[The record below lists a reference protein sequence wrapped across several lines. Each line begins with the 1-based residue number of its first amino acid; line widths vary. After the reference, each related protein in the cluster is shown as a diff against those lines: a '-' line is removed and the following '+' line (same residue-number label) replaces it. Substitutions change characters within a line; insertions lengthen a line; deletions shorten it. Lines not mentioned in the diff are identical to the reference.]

1 MQVKELFAGNV
12 TRDIPPVV
20 YFHEQSPAA
29 VASEVSEYIIT
40 GGYPEGHPSQR
51 RVPKG
56 IHEEYVRLLETIVKE
71 LEKPGGP
78 ELPNSWISGF
88 YGSGKSSFAKLLG
101 LALDG
106 TPLPDGRSVA
116 DAWLARNTSP
126 RAAEMKTAWGK
137 LRARVEPM
145 AVVFDVGTVARDGEH
160 LHSAALRKVQERL
173 GYCPTNSIVA
183 DYELTLERDG
193 LWRRFEEVAAA
204 TLEVPWSAAR
214 KEHRAADRFSL
225 VMHRMF
231 GDEYPE
237 PTSWF
242 DSRAGGRTRTESPE
256 EVVVAI
262 RDMLAFRNPAAT
274 LFLIVD
280 EVSQYVISSQDR
292 YDRLRAFATALGSG
306 LKGKAWL
313 LALGQQ
319 QLDDQADLP
328 FATWVRDR
336 FPPQLRVHL
345 AATNI
350 RDVVHK
356 RLLQKTPAA
365 TRQLADLFER
375 HRADLKLY
383 AFGCEAITSE
393 EFVEIYPMLP
403 GQIELIL
410 QITTALRTRSTRS
423 QGDDHAIRGLLQLL
437 GELFRDQKLADK
449 PVGSLVT
456 LDAVY
461 EVQHTAL
468 DSDVQNSMARILAQC
483 TADEDAMLVRAAKA
497 VALLELIQDSVPTDA
512 KLVAQCLYDRVD
524 LGNNVTAVTTALEEL
539 RRRNLVTYSQKEGYK
554 VQSSA
559 GEEWERE
566 RRDIGAPRETISEMV
581 QEALKVQVAEPDR
594 PRLQGRPFPFEGM
607 FSDGRR
613 ADDVV
618 LVDARDDAC
627 VVVDYRFLAKD
638 ERSEAAW
645 IRRSNETALQGRL
658 IWVCG
663 DADQVEHLARE
674 LARSRKMVSIYEPRM
689 ESLQVARRVLVTQER
704 ARSEELERDFRAA
717 VNSAWMAGRMYFR
730 GRGIAPGDH
739 GAAPSTALASA
750 TTRIL
755 PDLFPH
761 FVATQITPAEVLQLV
776 AAELAGP
783 SPKFLPEDLGILD
796 LDAGRFVANCSGV
809 VPTRVKDHIQAEGG
823 VGGTALLANF
833 GRPPFGY
840 TANVVKACVA
850 GLLRARQ
857 VRIQPEGG
865 AEITGFRDAGVREFF
880 ERDQVF
886 RRSNIFPAGDDDIG
900 VTARNRI
907 SRFFE
912 DRFGHRL
919 AERENTA
926 IADAVMTT
934 FLPLADKLRSVQSR
948 LNQLPGSPR
957 GPEVFEKLT
966 AALEKCVG
974 SARQTN
980 PCVKLVKKHL
990 DTLQDG
996 VPRVQ
1001 AFDAELTPEAIASV
1015 REAHNTVHHQAA
1027 QLAEAGVAATNV
1039 ETAAQQVTDHLA
1051 SEHPWRDLGGIADDL
1066 AAIRSAYVAERK
1078 RLLEEQEAN
1087 TEHARQAVKRRDGFS
1102 TLTADQAHE
1111 VLRPFAAVV
1120 ADTTPE
1126 AVAPGLVPLRDAF
1139 EIRLRRAMDDAN
1151 ASLDGILSAGARRLV
1166 RAHDLRLANREV
1178 ASEADVEALVAEI
1191 REQLLALV
1199 RAGSRVRIV

>member
-20 YFHEQSPAA
+20 YFHEQSPAS

-106 TPLPDGRSVA
+106 MPLPDGRSVA

-193 LWRRFEEVAAA
+193 LWRRFEEVAAE

-262 RDMLAFRNPAAT
+262 RDMLGFRKPAAT

-365 TRQLADLFER
+365 TRQLAELFER

-410 QITTALRTRSTRS
+410 QITTAGGSTCPLLTLDEVVERDPASLKRSVGRARLVVVHS
-423 QGDDHAIRGLLQLL
+423 REIDVAGEAGVSLDEFDKAIRKIKAAWQLL
-437 GELFRDQKLADK
+437 REAGVKRFVVTSDHGFLLPMGPLATLQPHGRRIDPKPRYALAPVVAATTGEVAVSLADLGYEGA
-449 PVGSLVT
+449 VGCVVFPET
-456 LDAVY
+456 
-461 EVQHTAL
+461 TAL
-468 DSDVQNSMARILAQC
+468 FDTGGRPPLFVHGGNSLQER
-483 TADEDAMLVRAAKA
+483 LVP
-497 VALLELIQDSVPTDA
+497 V
-512 KLVAQCLYDRVD
+512 
-524 LGNNVTAVTTALEEL
+524 VTAVHRSKVGASTIEYTVTAQPRTGVAGMHCIEATLVIASQTAMTFSAADTVEL
-539 RRRNLVTYSQKEGYK
+539 ALRVPEDESVRVELCDVRNAS
-554 VQSSA
+554 
-559 GEEWERE
+559 
-566 RRDIGAPRETISEMV
+566 RDGSVIRATVG
-581 QEALKVQVAEPDR
+581 Q
-594 PRLQGRPFPFEGM
+594 PFEV
-607 FSDGRR
+607 F
-613 ADDVV
+613 
-618 LVDARDDAC
+618 
-627 VVVDYRFLAKD
+627 F
-638 ERSEAAW
+638 
-645 IRRSNETALQGRL
+645 RL
-658 IWVCG
+658 LG
-663 DADQVEHLARE
+663 ATDT
-674 LARSRKMVSIYEPRM
+674 
-689 ESLQVARRVLVTQER
+689 RVLV
-704 ARSEELERDFRAA
+704 ELHH
-717 VNSAWMAGRMYFR
+717 
-730 GRGIAPGDH
+730 PG
-739 GAAPSTALASA
+739 
-750 TTRIL
+750 
-755 PDLFPH
+755 
-761 FVATQITPAEVLQLV
+761 
-776 AAELAGP
+776 
-783 SPKFLPEDLGILD
+783 
-796 LDAGRFVANCSGV
+796 LDARVIPGHAEARFAVTPVSSVASE
-809 VPTRVKDHIQAEGG
+809 P
-823 VGGTALLANF
+823 
-833 GRPPFGY
+833 RPASRGE
-840 TANVVKACVA
+840 AWLEA
-850 GLLRARQ
+850 
-857 VRIQPEGG
+857 IED
-865 AEITGFRDAGVREFF
+865 TGFR
-880 ERDQVF
+880 QVF
-886 RRSNIFPAGDDDIG
+886 AHIAAHGAIAETEIAAMLGSPRAARRFSVQFDA
-900 VTARNRI
+900 
-907 SRFFE
+907 
-912 DRFGHRL
+912 L
-919 AERENTA
+919 AERA
-926 IADAVMTT
+926 
-934 FLPLADKLRSVQSR
+934 
-948 LNQLPGSPR
+948 
-957 GPEVFEKLT
+957 
-966 AALEKCVG
+966 
-974 SARQTN
+974 
-980 PCVKLVKKHL
+980 
-990 DTLQDG
+990 
-996 VPRVQ
+996 
-1001 AFDAELTPEAIASV
+1001 
-1015 REAHNTVHHQAA
+1015 
-1027 QLAEAGVAATNV
+1027 
-1039 ETAAQQVTDHLA
+1039 
-1051 SEHPWRDLGGIADDL
+1051 
-1066 AAIRSAYVAERK
+1066 
-1078 RLLEEQEAN
+1078 
-1087 TEHARQAVKRRDGFS
+1087 
-1102 TLTADQAHE
+1102 
-1111 VLRPFAAVV
+1111 PF
-1120 ADTTPE
+1120 
-1126 AVAPGLVPLRDAF
+1126 
-1139 EIRLRRAMDDAN
+1139 
-1151 ASLDGILSAGARRLV
+1151 
-1166 RAHDLRLANREV
+1166 
-1178 ASEADVEALVAEI
+1178 
-1191 REQLLALV
+1191 
-1199 RAGSRVRIV
+1199 RVRIENLAGVKRYAREGGER

>member
-20 YFHEQSPAA
+20 YFHEQSPTA

-106 TPLPDGRSVA
+106 MPLPDGRSVA

-126 RAAEMKTAWGK
+126 RAAEMKTAWAK

-173 GYCPTNSIVA
+173 GYCPTNSVVA

-193 LWRRFEEVAAA
+193 LWRRFEEVAAE
-204 TLEVPWSAAR
+204 TLDVPWSAAR

-280 EVSQYVISSQDR
+280 EVSQYVISNQDR

-319 QLDDQADLP
+319 QLDDQADQP
-328 FATWVRDR
+328 FAIWVRDR
-336 FPPQLRVHL
+336 FPSQLRVHL

-365 TRQLADLFER
+365 SRQLADLFER

-383 AFGCEAITSE
+383 AYGCEAITSE

-437 GELFRDQKLADK
+437 GELFRDQKLAEK

-483 TADEDAMLVRAAKA
+483 TGDEDAMLVRAAKA
-497 VALLELIQDSVPTDA
+497 VALLELIQDAVPTDA

-594 PRLQGRPFPFEGM
+594 PRLQGRPFPLKGT

-613 ADDVV
+613 ADDI
-618 LVDARDDAC
+618 LIMDTRDDAC
-627 VVVDYRFLAKD
+627 VVVDYRFLPKD
-638 ERSEAAW
+638 DRSEATW
-645 IRRSNETALQGRL
+645 IRRSNETTLQNRL
-658 IWVCG
+658 VWVCG
-663 DADQVEHLARE
+663 DTDQVDHLARE

-704 ARSEELERDFRAA
+704 ARSEELEREFRAA

-739 GAAPSTALASA
+739 GAAPSTALSSA

-755 PDLFPH
+755 PDLYPH
-761 FVATQITPAEVLQLV
+761 FVATQIAPAEVLQLI

-783 SPKFLPEDLGILD
+783 SSKFLTEDLGILD

-809 VPTRVKDHIQAEGG
+809 VPTRVKDHINAEGG
-823 VGGTALLANF
+823 VGGTALLTHF
-833 GRPPFGY
+833 GSPPFGY

-865 AEITGFRDAGVREFF
+865 AEITGFRDADVREFF

-900 VTARNRI
+900 VAARNRI

-912 DRFGHRL
+912 DRLGHRL
-919 AERENTA
+919 PERENTA
-926 IADAVMTT
+926 IADAVNAT
-934 FLPLADKLRSVQSR
+934 FLPLANKLRSVQSR

-957 GPEVFEKLT
+957 GPEVFEKL
-966 AALEKCVG
+966 AEALEKCVG
-974 SARQTN
+974 SVRQTN

-1001 AFDAELTPEAIASV
+1001 IFDTELTPEAIASV
-1015 REAHNTVHHQAA
+1015 RSAHDTVHQQAA

-1039 ETAAQQVTDHLA
+1039 ETAARQVTDHLA
-1051 SEHPWRDLGGIADDL
+1051 GEHPWRDLASLTDDL
-1066 AAIRSAYVAERK
+1066 AAIRSAYVAERR
-1078 RLLEEQEAN
+1078 RLLEDQEAN
-1087 TEHARQAVKRRDGFS
+1087 TEHARRAVKRRDGFS
-1102 TLTADQAHE
+1102 TLTADQAHA
-1111 VLRPFAAVV
+1111 VLRPFATVV

-1126 AVAPGLVPLRDAF
+1126 AVAPSLGNLRESF
-1139 EIRLRRAMDDAN
+1139 EIRLRRAMDEAN
-1151 ASLDGILSAGARRLV
+1151 ASLDDILSTGPNPMV
-1166 RAHDLRLANREV
+1166 RAHDLRLTNREV
-1178 ASEADVEALVAEI
+1178 ASEAEVEALVAEI
-1191 REQLLALV
+1191 REQLLAQV
-1199 RAGSRVRIV
+1199 RDGTRVRIV